1 MAELIR
7 SQAQFMEKVN
17 KPLQD
22 ESNSKSEVDELAITM
37 AKLAKSKVELIMEM
51 TRINVQIQP
60 VPLKRLDEEMTL
72 RATSCTQLGIKL

>member
-60 VPLKRLDEEMTL
+60 VPLKRLDEKMTL
-72 RATSCTQLGIKL
+72 RATSCTQLGIEL